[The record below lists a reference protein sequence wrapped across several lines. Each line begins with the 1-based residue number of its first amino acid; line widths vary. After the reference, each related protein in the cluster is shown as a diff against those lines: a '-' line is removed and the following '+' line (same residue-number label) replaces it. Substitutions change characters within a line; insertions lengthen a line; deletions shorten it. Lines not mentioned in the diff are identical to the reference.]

1 MLKTKNKLIIF
12 KKIVFQFF
20 YFLFILF
27 SAYFFV
33 ENSLQVLTNFEKR
46 FHIVEILLF
55 SYFLFYVN
63 SLFFAK
69 EMVLNK
75 KYISFF
81 FKNTLFIIALILL
94 DYLLRI
100 FLNINSNFKTN
111 EIFYFDLLLLFFTI
125 TTSLFYSDWIYQI
138 ENKAA
143 IYRLIKEK
151 NKFEVDLLKSQ
162 FSPHFLFNTLNSI
175 YSKCHTSSPDAAVMI
190 YNLSNFM
197 RYLIYDCSSQRVLIS
212 KEVTL
217 IDDFIKLYKLN
228 YSDAIDITFKH
239 KLFDEG
245 QRIAPMLLLNF
256 IENAFKHSQVGVSKG
271 SFVKIELATD
281 QDFLYFKI
289 KNNKVALQNKLEKG
303 IGNYNTIS
311 RLDLDYMGQY
321 EYEVTDLEKLYT
333 VNLKIRL

>member
-1 MLKTKNKLIIF
+1 MLKSKYRLIIF
-12 KKIVFQFF
+12 KKILFQFF
-20 YFLFILF
+20 FFIFILL
-27 SAYFFV
+27 SAAFFAK
-33 ENSLQVLTNFEKR
+33 NSLELLPNFEKR
-46 FHIVEILLF
+46 FIIIEILLF

-63 SLFFAK
+63 SVFFAK

-81 FKNTLFIIALILL
+81 FKNILFFATLILV
-94 DYLLRI
+94 DYLLRN
-100 FLNINSNFKTN
+100 FLKITLNSKTN
-111 EIFYFDLLLLFFTI
+111 EIFYFDLLLILFTLV
-125 TTSLFYSDWIYQI
+125 TSLFYTDWIYQI

-151 NKFEVDLLKSQ
+151 NKFEVELLKSQ

-175 YSKCHTSSPDAAVMI
+175 YSKCHNTSPDAAVMI

-228 YSDAIDITFKH
+228 YSDTIDISFKH

-271 SFVKIELATD
+271 SFVKIELASD

-289 KNNKVALQNKLEKG
+289 KNNKVTLQNKLEKG
-303 IGNYNTIS
+303 IGNLNTIS
-311 RLDLDYMGQY
+311 RLDLDYMGKY

>member
-1 MLKTKNKLIIF
+1 MLKSKHKLIIF

-20 YFLFILF
+20 FFIFILF
-27 SAYFFV
+27 SATFFV
-33 ENSLQVLTNFEKR
+33 EHAYQHLTNLEKR
-46 FHIVEILLF
+46 FIIFEILIF
-55 SYFLFYVN
+55 SYVIFYINAV
-63 SLFFAK
+63 FFTK
-69 EMVLNK
+69 EIVKDK
-75 KYISFF
+75 KYVSFF
-81 FKNTLFIIALILL
+81 IKNIFFVIVLILT
-94 DYLLRI
+94 DYLLKI
-100 FLNINSNFKTN
+100 ALKVSIHYKTN
-111 EIFYFDLLLLFFTI
+111 DFLYFDLLLLLFTI
-125 TTSLFYSDWIYQI
+125 ATSLFYSDWIYQI

-162 FSPHFLFNTLNSI
+162 FSPHFLFNTLHSI
-175 YSKCHTSSPDAAVMI
+175 YSKCHTTSPDAAVMI

-228 YSDAIDITFKH
+228 YNDLIDITFKH

-245 QRIAPMLLLNF
+245 QRVAPMLLLNF
-256 IENAFKHSQVGVSKG
+256 IENAFKHSQVGVSKT

-289 KNNKVALQNKLEKG
+289 INNKVILQNKLEKG

>member
-1 MLKTKNKLIIF
+1 MLKTKHGLIIF
-12 KKIVFQFF
+12 KKIAFQFF
-20 YFLFILF
+20 YLSFIALIISFFIENKLQFPSAIEKEYTVIEIILF
-27 SAYFFV
+27 CYLV
-33 ENSLQVLTNFEKR
+33 
-46 FHIVEILLF
+46 
-55 SYFLFYVN
+55 FYVN
-63 SLFFAK
+63 SVSFAK
-69 EMVLNK
+69 EMVANK

-81 FKNTLFIIALILL
+81 IKNTLLIIVLILVC
-94 DYLLRI
+94 YFLRI
-100 FLNINSNFKTN
+100 VLKINVPSITN
-111 EIFYFDLLLLFFTI
+111 EILPFELFLWFI
-125 TTSLFYSDWIYQI
+125 TLATSLFYSDWMYQI

-143 IYRLIKEK
+143 MYRLLKEK
-151 NKFEVDLLKSQ
+151 NKFEVELLKSQ

-175 YSKCHTSSPDAAVMI
+175 YSKCHSSSPDAAVMI

-228 YSDAIDITFKH
+228 YSDTIDITFKH

-271 SFVKIELATD
+271 SYVRIELATD

-289 KNNKVALQNKLEKG
+289 NNNKVPLQNKLEKG

-311 RLDLDYMGQY
+311 RLDLDYLGQY

>member
-1 MLKTKNKLIIF
+1 MLKTKYGLIIF
-12 KKIVFQFF
+12 KKIAFQLF
-20 YFLFILF
+20 YFGFIVLFIFFFGGNKRQF
-27 SAYFFV
+27 SSSFEMSYVFV
-33 ENSLQVLTNFEKR
+33 ELFLIS
-46 FHIVEILLF
+46 IL
-55 SYFLFYVN
+55 LFYVN
-63 SLFFAK
+63 SAFFAK
-69 EMVLNK
+69 EMVVNK
-75 KYISFF
+75 KYTSYFI
-81 FKNTLFIIALILL
+81 KNTLLIAIVVLGC
-94 DYLLRI
+94 YFLRI
-100 FLNINSNFKTN
+100 VLKVNMLTVTNQFLSFGL
-111 EIFYFDLLLLFFTI
+111 FLSFFTLV
-125 TTSLFYSDWIYQI
+125 TSLFYSDWIYQI

-143 IYRLIKEK
+143 MYRLIKEK

-175 YSKCHTSSPDAAVMI
+175 YSKCHSTSPDAAVMI

-228 YSDAIDITFKH
+228 YSADINITFKH

-256 IENAFKHSQVGVSKG
+256 IENAFKHSQVGVSKE
-271 SFVKIELATD
+271 SYVKIELATD

-289 KNNKVALQNKLEKG
+289 ENNKVTLQNKLEKG
-303 IGNYNTIS
+303 IGNINTIS
-311 RLDLDYMGQY
+311 RLDLDYVGQY
-321 EYEVTDLEKLYT
+321 EYEVTDLEKRYT

>member
-1 MLKTKNKLIIF
+1 MLKTKHGLIIF

-20 YFLFILF
+20 YLSFIALII
-27 SAYFFV
+27 SFFI
-33 ENSLQVLTNFEKR
+33 ENKFQFPSFTAKEYTL
-46 FHIVEILLF
+46 IEILLF
-55 SYFLFYVN
+55 CYLIFYINSAYF
-63 SLFFAK
+63 SK
-69 EMVLNK
+69 EMVANK
-75 KYISFF
+75 KYSSFF
-81 FKNTLFIIALILL
+81 IKNTLLIIILNIIC
-94 DYLLRI
+94 YFLRI
-100 FLNINSNFKTN
+100 VLKINVISITNAILPFELFLW
-111 EIFYFDLLLLFFTI
+111 L
-125 TTSLFYSDWIYQI
+125 TTLAISLFYSDWMYQI

-143 IYRLIKEK
+143 MYRLIKEK
-151 NKFEVDLLKSQ
+151 NKFEVELLKSQ

-175 YSKCHTSSPDAAVMI
+175 YSKCHSSSPDAAVMI

-228 YSDAIDITFKH
+228 YSDTIDITFKH

-271 SFVKIELATD
+271 SYVRIELATD

-289 KNNKVALQNKLEKG
+289 KNNKVPLQNKLEKG

-311 RLDLDYMGQY
+311 RLDLDYLGQY